1 MAKLARTY
9 GVSRVSQALRVEYY
23 ALKRRVPDPQEP
35 AASWSA
41 PAFVEVELP
50 AAPVAPA
57 PCVVELEDG
66 CGLKMILR
74 LTHHSEAS
82 VLAWTEAFWRGR
94 P

>member
-1 MAKLARTY
+1 MAKLARTD

-23 ALKRRVPDPQEP
+23 ALKRGVADPRQP
-35 AASWSA
+35 AASSSA
-41 PAFVEVELP
+41 PAFVEVEWP
-50 AAPVAPA
+50 AATVAPA
-57 PCVVELEDG
+57 PCGVELEDG

-74 LTHHSEAS
+74 LTHHSEAR